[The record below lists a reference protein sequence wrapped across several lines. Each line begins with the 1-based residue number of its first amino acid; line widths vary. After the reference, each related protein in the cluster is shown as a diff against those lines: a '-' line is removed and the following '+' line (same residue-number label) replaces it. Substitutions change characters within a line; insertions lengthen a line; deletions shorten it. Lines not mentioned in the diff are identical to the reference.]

1 VSDIVIKAIMSPT
14 PVIRP
19 SNSPGLQGPRG
30 WEVQV
35 EYSVDGESWH
45 TTPTSNDY
53 YVRFST
59 DEGTTWGTA
68 WYIRG
73 EQGEQGVTG
82 DTGAT
87 GATITSV
94 AIVGTDIVFTK
105 SDDSTVTLT
114 GAVTTLKGD
123 AGADGTDGAT
133 GASIISAAFSGSD
146 IVFTKDDANTVTL
159 ADAVTILKGDTGAT
173 GETGATGDPA
183 PEVVLNYS
191 IDGATLW
198 HETYT
203 EGDLYVRVSTDGEST
218 WSGAMKFIGDDGD
231 AGADGTD
238 GNTILSG
245 AVDPATEGED
255 GDFYLNT
262 TSWDVFKKISG
273 EWSLQ
278 GNIKGASGEGSG
290 DVVGPEGATAGNLA
304 TFSGTSGKI
313 IQDSGSKVADFE
325 PAIGTKGTAFNKNF
339 GSSAGD
345 VCEGNDSRL
354 SDARTP
360 TTHGNDKHSATYITS
375 SDVTYENL
383 SANGDV
389 GTGSSQVAQGDH
401 NHDSDYASAS
411 HYHDDV
417 VLKSVGTTKGDIIAF
432 TASATPARV
441 GVGTDTYLLVADS
454 SATPGVKWTNRITS
468 LIEEVVK
475 TSTGNLST
483 AEVSGTIINNYGQ
496 SKNVVL
502 TLPTAA
508 EGMSFMVV
516 LGTTVAKYFRIKAN
530 TNDKIYLD
538 GTAGTDNY
546 YVGIASAAIG
556 AMISFA
562 TFQTGESSYDWVATT
577 ISGTWEAQT

>member
-1 VSDIVIKAIMSPT
+1 MSDIVIKAIMSPT

-73 EQGEQGVTG
+73 EQGEQGATG
-82 DTGAT
+82 ETGAT
-87 GATITSV
+87 GATIASV

-105 SDDSTVTLT
+105 SDASTVTLT

-159 ADAVTILKGDTGAT
+159 ADAVTTLKGDTGAT
-173 GETGATGDPA
+173 GETGATGDSA

-238 GNTILSG
+238 GATILSD
-245 AVDPATEGED
+245 AVDPTTEGKD

-325 PAIGTKGTAFNKNF
+325 PAIGAKGTAFNKNF

-345 VCEGNDSRL
+345 VCQGNDSRL

-360 TTHGNDKHSATYITS
+360 TTHGNDKHSSTYITGTTRFLNVVIDGGGEAIETGIKC
-375 SDVTYENL
+375 DVVMPACTIVGAYL
-383 SANGDV
+383 LADQSGSIKIDLWKDSYANFPPTNDDSICG
-389 GTGSSQVAQGDH
+389 GNEPEISTATK
-401 NHDSDYASAS
+401 DSDTTLT
-411 HYHDDV
+411 DWTT
-417 VLKSVGTTKGDIIAF
+417 SVSDGDII
-432 TASATPARV
+432 RV
-441 GVGTDTYLLVADS
+441 NVDS
-454 SATPGVKWTNRITS
+454 C
-468 LIEEVVK
+468 
-475 TSTGNLST
+475 
-483 AEVSGTIINNYGQ
+483 
-496 SKNVVL
+496 
-502 TLPTAA
+502 
-508 EGMSFMVV
+508 
-516 LGTTVAKYFRIKAN
+516 
-530 TNDKIYLD
+530 
-538 GTAGTDNY
+538 
-546 YVGIASAAIG
+546 
-556 AMISFA
+556 
-562 TFQTGESSYDWVATT
+562 TT
-577 ISGTWEAQT
+577 IERCTLSLKITT